1 MEQTQVD
8 KLLADGLK
16 ELDRGNTKGALAN
29 LEEAVQMD
37 RDPKI
42 LSNLAYCL
50 AKEKGEFDLAIS
62 LCREAILD
70 DSTSAVH
77 YLNLGRV
84 YLLCGKKKEAIRTF
98 LDGQLH
104 EDNRKIREEL
114 NRIGWRKLPVIQSL
128 PREHVMNR
136 TFGILLNRLKIR

>member
-1 MEQTQVD
+1 MEQMRID

-16 ELDRGNTKGALAN
+16 ELDKGNTKGALAI

-37 RDPKI
+37 REAMI
-42 LSNLAYCL
+42 LSNLGYCL

-62 LCREAILD
+62 LCREAIAD
-70 DSTSAVH
+70 DSASAVH

-98 LDGQLH
+98 LDGQLY
-104 EDNRKIREEL
+104 EDNRYLRAEL
-114 NRIGWRKLPVIQSL
+114 DRIGWRKLPVIQAL
-128 PREHVMNR
+128 PREHVLNR
-136 TFGILLNRLKIR
+136 MFGILLNRLKIR